1 MINNKLYK
9 CNNHQALPIICFA
22 FNCHLSYIPIFSE
35 LKRPVRH
42 VLSMDKVAVGT
53 PPAFADGALFVFCF
67 FPSASPTARPCRH
80 RRRHAR
86 GRRNASASP
95 AACTAFMC
103 RDVPIAPYT

>member
-53 PPAFADGALFVFCF
+53 PPAFADGALFVFF
-67 FPSASPTARPCRH
+67 SRRH
-80 RRRHAR
+80 RRWYAR
-86 GRRNASASP
+86 VGIADGTPAARRNASASP

-103 RDVPIAPYT
+103 TDVPIAPYT